1 MDVQELDFLTSSPTH
16 GLDGGE
22 CGVGEHKVWTSVFKL
37 EEKIVGGSAQSDE
50 NCRRKAGN
58 CHGNSIG
65 VYHKAKLEE
74 NL

>member
-1 MDVQELDFLTSSPTH
+1 MFENLIPSRLPRRMAWMAGSV
-16 GLDGGE
+16 
-22 CGVGEHKVWTSVFKL
+22 VSVFKL
-37 EEKIVGGSAQSDE
+37 EEKMVGGAAQSDE

-58 CHGNSIG
+58 CHGNGIG